1 MGGRWD
7 YGDDIQVPAD
17 PLLGL
22 GHESERLSRR
32 RFPLTASG
40 QVIALLRRE

>member
-1 MGGRWD
+1 MRERAAGGEATFSRAAD
-7 YGDDIQVPAD
+7 D

-22 GHESERLSRR
+22 GHESERLSRP

-40 QVIALLRRE
+40 QR